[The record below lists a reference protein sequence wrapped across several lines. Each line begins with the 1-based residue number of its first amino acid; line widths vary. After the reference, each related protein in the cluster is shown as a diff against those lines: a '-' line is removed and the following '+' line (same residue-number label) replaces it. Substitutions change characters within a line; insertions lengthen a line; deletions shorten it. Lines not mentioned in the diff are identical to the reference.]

1 MLLRK
6 NSWRKLSVRLLERK
20 QAASK
25 DPYKL
30 TVAQQMRKK
39 HLGTNFIICSALD
52 KHMAV
57 LMLSVLSSHDGA
69 AESSRRMTVLRN
81 TFERALWT
89 HHLPIRHSCLDTTP
103 ATDCTDS
110 TNTPLCIGSINS
122 SSDVEG
128 HNDDKNADDG
138 EGVGLSHLSNGRQ
151 GDTKKRE
158 ETRSNLFHENET
170 QEWLECQSSAADMR
184 VDSVATVVIVESK
197 DFDKKLK
204 LGEMDM

>member
-81 TFERALWT
+81 TFEVQ
-89 HHLPIRHSCLDTTP
+89 LPEG
-103 ATDCTDS
+103 
-110 TNTPLCIGSINS
+110 LCRFAQSINS